1 MCAVIDPMKT
11 ESIGV
16 CPEIIQSQN
25 PRKSRSM
32 IVPMTNPVACKMFFI
47 CILFL
52 SYLITLISINPRKH
66 KVNHNKASM
75 WITFLPFRG
84 LKWYYIFMGSKKQS
98 IASKRQWAK
107 LTLSQRQK
115 RMKKLSRLRW
125 VGMTPDERAR
135 HASKIAK
142 ARWKQ
147 WRLNNKIH
155 GTKQTA

>member
-1 MCAVIDPMKT
+1 
-11 ESIGV
+11 
-16 CPEIIQSQN
+16 
-25 PRKSRSM
+25 
-32 IVPMTNPVACKMFFI
+32 
-47 CILFL
+47 
-52 SYLITLISINPRKH
+52 
-66 KVNHNKASM
+66 
-75 WITFLPFRG
+75 
-84 LKWYYIFMGSKKQS
+84 MGSKKQS